1 MRTNTDQKN
10 LCVWTLFT
18 QSLWRKYSFADI
30 LWSPIMEEDHAWTKI
45 KWIHNFCKINYEN
58 VINHCPKHVQ
68 IRTRKNSVFG
78 HFLCSECLYSQV
90 QLKEWQVQQLFHRKV
105 KISAVK
111 IPEYVLGP
119 LRKLHFIAWDILKS
133 CGKFCTKSFFQCKY
147 LMKTL
152 TTEFSASW

>member
-1 MRTNTDQKN
+1 MSKYGVFSGPYFPVFGLNTDIYSVN
-10 LCVWTLFT
+10 LCS
-18 QSLWRKYSFADI
+18 QSKNG
-30 LWSPIMEEDHAWTKI
+30 K
-45 KWIHNFCKINYEN
+45 
-58 VINHCPKHVQ
+58 

-119 LRKLHFIAWDILKS
+119 LRKLHFIA
-133 CGKFCTKSFFQCKY
+133 
-147 LMKTL
+147 
-152 TTEFSASW
+152 

>member
-1 MRTNTDQKN
+1 MSKYGVFSGPYFPVFGLNTEIYSVN
-10 LCVWTLFT
+10 LCI
-18 QSLWRKYSFADI
+18 QSKNG
-30 LWSPIMEEDHAWTKI
+30 K
-45 KWIHNFCKINYEN
+45 
-58 VINHCPKHVQ
+58 

-90 QLKEWQVQQLFHRKV
+90 QLKEWQVQQLFHKKV

-152 TTEFSASW
+152 TTEFSASC